1 MRKYNILTGT
11 SFYCRD
17 RTETS
22 DDALRRPKIT
32 SDHRSMA
39 PSLQQRYLTPG
50 IGAVPQ

>member
-32 SDHRSMA
+32 SDHRSILYSSGT
-39 PSLQQRYLTPG
+39 SLQG
-50 IGAVPQ
+50 